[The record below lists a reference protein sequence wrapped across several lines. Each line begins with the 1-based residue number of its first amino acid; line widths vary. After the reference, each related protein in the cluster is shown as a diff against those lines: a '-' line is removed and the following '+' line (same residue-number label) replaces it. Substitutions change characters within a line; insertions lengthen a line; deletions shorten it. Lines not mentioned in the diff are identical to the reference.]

1 MVSLRSRCS
10 TAIEMHPIRCQKTME
25 IGFHYRTTQCSASV
39 SSYNQPVQRIYG
51 TKRILNYH
59 AWERNWR
66 VFAFSGD
73 AALKILGSFVAM
85 RGNSICASCREFSAL
100 VGYRN

>member
-59 AWERNWR
+59 AWERN
-66 VFAFSGD
+66 
-73 AALKILGSFVAM
+73 
-85 RGNSICASCREFSAL
+85 CRESLALQLPKKQELAFLKSAAIAL
-100 VGYRN
+100 SYDNHSYRLE